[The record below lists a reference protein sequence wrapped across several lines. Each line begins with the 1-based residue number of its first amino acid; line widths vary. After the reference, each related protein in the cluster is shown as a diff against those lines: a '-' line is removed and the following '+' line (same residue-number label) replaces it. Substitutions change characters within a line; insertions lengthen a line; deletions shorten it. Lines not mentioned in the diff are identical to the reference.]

1 MRLIP
6 ANSSNLTGFAY
17 DADLMDF
24 YVCFQDGRIVRY
36 PDTRP
41 WDVTNVVFAE
51 SQGKAFNAFKQGKVF
66 YDVDPDSEVANV
78 FRL

>member
-6 ANSSNLTGFAY
+6 ANSSNLTGFAF
-17 DADLMDF
+17 DTDKLDF
-24 YVCFQDGRIVRY
+24 FVCFQDGRVYRY

-41 WDVTNVVFAE
+41 WDVTNVVFAQ
-51 SQGKAFNAFKQGKVF
+51 SQGSAFNAFKQGKT
-66 YDVDPDSEVANV
+66 YYEVTDERVLDV